1 MELFDYVSNK
11 GHEQVVFFHSKSTGL
26 KAIVA
31 IHDTT
36 LGPALGG
43 LRMWPY
49 ETEEAALKDVL
60 RLSRGMTY
68 KAAVSGLNLGGGKAV
83 IIGDPEKD
91 KSEAFF
97 RSFGRFINTLGGRYI
112 TAEDVNTTVE
122 DMEYIYQETDNVVG
136 VHPAHGGS
144 GDPSP
149 YTAFGT
155 FRSIEATLN
164 KKYGNTNI
172 GDYSY
177 AVQGVG
183 SVGYHL
189 VKMLRD
195 KGAKVYIT
203 DINEKRVDEIVQEL
217 GAEAVGLNDIYDTDA
232 KVFVPCALGGV
243 INENTIDRLKCDIV
257 CGSANNQLDTSKM
270 GHELE
275 SRNIL
280 YAPDYAVNAGGLINV
295 AIELQGYDTDRSYR
309 MVSNIYNIM
318 ERIYKISERDSIP
331 PFEAANRLAEE
342 RIKMLGETK
351 LVHTRNA
358 ITRLTGRRRTIQ
370 VEA

>member
-1 MELFDYVSNK
+1 MELFDYVGTK
-11 GHEQVVFFHSKSTGL
+11 GHEQIVFFHCKTTGL

-43 LRMWPY
+43 LRMWNY

-83 IIGDPEKD
+83 IIGNPDTD

-122 DMEYIYQETDNVVG
+122 DMDYIYQETDNVVG

-149 YTAFGT
+149 FTALGT
-155 FRSIEATLN
+155 VRSIEASLN
-164 KKYGNTNI
+164 KKYGNTNL
-172 GDYSY
+172 GDHSY

-183 SVGYHL
+183 HVGYHI

-195 KGAKVYIT
+195 KGAKVFIS
-203 DINEKRVDEIVQEL
+203 DINEKRVSDIVREL
-217 GAEAVGLNDIYDTDA
+217 GAEAVALNEIYDTDA
-232 KVFVPCALGGV
+232 QVFVPCAMGGI
-243 INENTIDRLKCDIV
+243 INENTVERLKCDIV

-275 SRNIL
+275 SRKIL

-295 AIELQGYDTDRSYR
+295 AIELQGYDSERSNR
-309 MVSNIYNIM
+309 MVNNIYNII
-318 ERIYKISERDSIP
+318 ERIYKISDRDSIP

-342 RIKMLGETK
+342 RIATLGNSK
-351 LVHTRNA
+351 SVYTRNP
-358 ITRLTGRRRTIQ
+358 ISRLTGRRRTIQ
-370 VEA
+370 VET

>member
-1 MELFDYVSNK
+1 MNLFDYVGEK
-11 GHEQVVFFHSKSTGL
+11 GHEQVVFFNCNTSGL

-31 IHDTT
+31 IHNTT

-43 LRMWPY
+43 LRMWNY

-60 RLSRGMTY
+60 RLSHGMTY

-83 IIGDPEKD
+83 LIGDPKTD

-122 DMEYIYQETDNVVG
+122 DMDYIYQETDNVVG
-136 VHPAHGGS
+136 LHPAHGGS

-155 FRSIEATLN
+155 VRSIEASLN

-172 GDYSY
+172 GDYTY

-189 VKMLRD
+189 VKTLRER
-195 KGAKVYIT
+195 GAKVLVT
-203 DINEKRVDEIVQEL
+203 DINETRVKELVREL
-217 GAEAVGLNDIYDTDA
+217 GVEAVPLNEIYDTDA

-243 INENTIDRLKCDIV
+243 INESTIDRLKCDIV
-257 CGSANNQLDTSKM
+257 CGSANNQLESSQM
-270 GHELE
+270 GRELE

-295 AIELQGYDTDRSYR
+295 AIELQGYDSDRSYR
-309 MVSNIYNIM
+309 MVNNIYNII
-318 ERIYKISERDSIP
+318 ERIYKISDRDSIL

-342 RIKMLGETK
+342 RIATIGETK
-351 LVHTRNA
+351 KVYTRNPL
-358 ITRLTGRRRTIQ
+358 TRLTGRRRTIQ